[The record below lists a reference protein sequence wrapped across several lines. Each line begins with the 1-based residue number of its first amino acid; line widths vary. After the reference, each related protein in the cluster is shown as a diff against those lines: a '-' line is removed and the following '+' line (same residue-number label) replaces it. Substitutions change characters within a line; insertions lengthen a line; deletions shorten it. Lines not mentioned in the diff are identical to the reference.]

1 MFDFSIFQNNENLLF
16 ILIYFLVAVVAVAI
30 LVFVIA
36 SILKLIK
43 IIFKKIFQKNEDYEY
58 AQNLEVVV
66 PEIEKNKQ
74 ERMASTH
81 GPKMQYM
88 NIEKSDKDNETEKD
102 QKKNFNEKEKKDIE
116 EGLSALKK
124 SGKKGKEP
132 VSARG
137 FGEAEE
143 EKSIFSK
150 IKIPRAK
157 RVMGGDA
164 IVSVKSGAEE
174 KKLDDYQ
181 PVSIGK
187 TSVIQNDRLEMLKG
201 AEIKIPKNREPLSI
215 GENFSSEIHN
225 KIGKTEPKTPTDSS
239 IFAGKSEVSRIELRQ
254 KLRMDP
260 KVWMAGK
267 QVGLTLNPIERAK
280 LEKEVF
286 SQAYGRNISKT
297 DLRGGIKKLNQ
308 KMLSAKNLA
317 EKAKIRDKIEFFKKI
332 GGVK

>member
-1 MFDFSIFQNNENLLF
+1 
-16 ILIYFLVAVVAVAI
+16 
-30 LVFVIA
+30 
-36 SILKLIK
+36 
-43 IIFKKIFQKNEDYEY
+43 
-58 AQNLEVVV
+58 
-66 PEIEKNKQ
+66 
-74 ERMASTH
+74 
-81 GPKMQYM
+81 M
-88 NIEKSDKDNETEKD
+88 NIKKSEKENRPENAQE
-102 QKKNFNEKEKKDIE
+102 QVFNEEEKKDIE
-116 EGLSALKK
+116 EGLSVLKK
-124 SGKKGKEP
+124 SGKKDGQ
-132 VSARG
+132 
-137 FGEAEE
+137 GED
-143 EKSIFSK
+143 EKASIFSK

-201 AEIKIPKNREPLSI
+201 TEIKIPKNREPLSGKEI
-215 GENFSSEIHN
+215 FSSDFHKDELQNEI
-225 KIGKTEPKTPTDSS
+225 KKTESKIPIDNS

-297 DLRGGIKKLNQ
+297 DLRGGNQ
-308 KMLSAKNLA
+308 KVKPKNA
-317 EKAKIRDKIEFFKKI
+317 WRKEF
-332 GGVK
+332 G